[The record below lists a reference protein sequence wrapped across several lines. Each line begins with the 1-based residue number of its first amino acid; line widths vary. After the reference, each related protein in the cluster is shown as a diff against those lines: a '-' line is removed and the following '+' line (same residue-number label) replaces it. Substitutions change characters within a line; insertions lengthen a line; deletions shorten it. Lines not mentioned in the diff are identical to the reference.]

1 VEPPDPD
8 VDATDEEVE
17 FYWVGTEARIAGTVV
32 HRWLQ
37 VLAEG
42 RVAIDASDVVSQ
54 RRVTS
59 RWLREMGIGDE
70 LQQGI
75 VERVEAALDGI
86 MSDAQGRWI
95 LEGEGRAEFALT
107 GQYDGA
113 IESVV
118 LDRVRV
124 DDEGNH
130 WIIDYKTS
138 THEGGNLQG
147 FLNAEIDRY
156 KPQLEKY
163 AALYAAYS
171 GEQPR
176 CALYFPLLQEF
187 VEI

>member
-1 VEPPDPD
+1 
-8 VDATDEEVE
+8 
-17 FYWVGTEARIAGTVV
+17 
-32 HRWLQ
+32 
-37 VLAEG
+37 
-42 RVAIDASDVVSQ
+42 
-54 RRVTS
+54 
-59 RWLREMGIGDE
+59 
-70 LQQGI
+70 
-75 VERVEAALDGI
+75 
-86 MSDAQGRWI
+86 
-95 LEGEGRAEFALT
+95 
-107 GQYDGA
+107 
-113 IESVV
+113 
-118 LDRVRV
+118 VRV

-156 KPQLEKY
+156 KPQLKKY

>member
-1 VEPPDPD
+1 MK
-8 VDATDEEVE
+8 
-17 FYWVGTEARIAGTVV
+17 W
-32 HRWLQ
+32 
-37 VLAEG
+37 
-42 RVAIDASDVVSQ
+42 
-54 RRVTS
+54 
-59 RWLREMGIGDE
+59 GIGDE
-70 LQQGI
+70 LQEGI
-75 VERVEAALDGI
+75 VGRVAAALHGTL
-86 MSDAQGRWI
+86 SDEKGRWI
-95 LEGEGRAEFALT
+95 LDGEGHAEFALT

-118 LDRVRV
+118 LDRVRI

-130 WIIDYKTS
+130 WIVDYKTS

-156 KPQLEKY
+156 TPQLQKY
-163 AALYAAYS
+163 AALYASYS